1 MAYDKLK
8 GRMVEKKVTQGE
20 MAKRLNVNI
29 STLNAKLNKK
39 REFTINEVITVCEIL
54 EITNPNDYFF
64 CHVNPKYATIAQQ

>member
-20 MAKRLNVNI
+20 MAKKLNVSV

-39 REFTINEVITVCEIL
+39 REFTVNEVIVVCKVL
-54 EITNPNDYFF
+54 EISNPNEYFF
-64 CHVNPKYATIAQQ
+64 VA

>member
-64 CHVNPKYATIAQQ
+64 VI